1 MSWSAALDAGEDER
15 AGPALDEDCHV
26 IAERRDDRARMPTTR
41 RPALDLGDPRSRT
54 RKARHR
60 ELQVRRLRPP
70 NPAPTAASA
79 PTRSI
84 SSRRLASG
92 PAAAGYEFY
101 TEFHGLEKAFGV
113 GWIASFRSPA
123 NQAAQV
129 SLVSGD
135 ATDHE
140 DSVLSVDVDDV
151 DAAYALARAT
161 GLLPDYDKC
170 QAYIA
175 NVHSAFRSGS

>member
-1 MSWSAALDAGEDER
+1 M
-15 AGPALDEDCHV
+15 
-26 IAERRDDRARMPTTR
+26 
-41 RPALDLGDPRSRT
+41 
-54 RKARHR
+54 
-60 ELQVRRLRPP
+60 
-70 NPAPTAASA
+70 
-79 PTRSI
+79 
-84 SSRRLASG
+84 
-92 PAAAGYEFY
+92 
-101 TEFHGLEKAFGV
+101 
-113 GWIASFRSPA
+113 
-123 NQAAQV
+123 

>member
-1 MSWSAALDAGEDER
+1 VQDLQAVIGTAVHGADEPR
-15 AGPALDEDCHV
+15 RSVV
-26 IAERRDDRARMPTTR
+26 IAANGKRILATGRQGKQPVAGRGWP
-41 RPALDLGDPRSRT
+41 GG
-54 RKARHR
+54 
-60 ELQVRRLRPP
+60 ELV
-70 NPAPTAASA
+70 
-79 PTRSI
+79 I
-84 SSRRLASG
+84 G
-92 PAAAGYEFY
+92 
-101 TEFHGLEKAFGV
+101 
-113 GWIASFRSPA
+113 SFRSPA

-161 GLLPDYDKC
+161 GLLPDYDRC

-175 NVHSAFRSGS
+175 KRAPRLPIRS

>member
-1 MSWSAALDAGEDER
+1 MDAG
-15 AGPALDEDCHV
+15 
-26 IAERRDDRARMPTTR
+26 RRDIHP
-41 RPALDLGDPRSRT
+41 PATIDPMMIKRII
-54 RKARHR
+54 
-60 ELQVRRLRPP
+60 P
-70 NPAPTAASA
+70 NVSVTD
-79 PTRSI
+79 
-84 SSRRLASG
+84 
-92 PAAAGYEFY
+92 AAAGHEFY
-101 TEFHGLEKAFGV
+101 TEFLGLEKAFDL

-135 ATDHE
+135 ATAHE

-151 DAAYALARAT
+151 DAAYALAQAT

-175 NVHSAFRSGS
+175 DGHSAFRSGS

>member
-1 MSWSAALDAGEDER
+1 L
-15 AGPALDEDCHV
+15 
-26 IAERRDDRARMPTTR
+26 
-41 RPALDLGDPRSRT
+41 
-54 RKARHR
+54 
-60 ELQVRRLRPP
+60 
-70 NPAPTAASA
+70 
-79 PTRSI
+79 
-84 SSRRLASG
+84 
-92 PAAAGYEFY
+92 
-101 TEFHGLEKAFGV
+101 
-113 GWIASFRSPA
+113 IASFRSPA
-123 NQAAQV
+123 NQVAQV

-175 NVHSAFRSGS
+175 NVHSAFDQEADRPTGRRRADVPPTRHRARGPTARARARGDG